1 MTTTR
6 KYYESLINSFSELN
20 LIKPNQVSHFLECKE
35 NLNSLI
41 QRITKFNLFPL
52 TFSTAFNSALNKT
65 TIENLIEEKL
75 LLSVE
80 LNFELHECLN
90 TSRLRFGGE
99 LLQYLNKLEA
109 ALLNLSIQE
118 LEQFNKRR
126 KTLGHFSYTG
136 EQAIKTEED
145 KKKRIKDCLKKAKQK
160 KFNRQRNVLTKGDY
174 LNIETNL
181 QKDISQYKSYIYENY
196 PSISDAFSF
205 YNKKIRAYIS
215 EAMSKDIYE
224 FRIHSYTPSNGD
236 TSLKLESQL
245 YDFYPA
251 YFFNME
257 EIIDRQVSAIVFGLN
272 KKELSFKNYFDKKN
286 IHQQLIEIFIGNAKE
301 ESIVDFTS
309 FLLKC
314 DGFNI
319 IQNTDQIY
327 QFDISAAKDSQI
339 HFFEIFHLQP
349 RNIKIISEKINT
361 LKQITKKHIIHF
373 VFSSYPGVETEQLL
387 SQNGVNSIYLTNMTR
402 GYFALDNSEILHW
415 YIKSKLP
422 EIVLSKNAELKSFEG
437 KNIIER
443 LEKCPLGE
451 KGWVNY
457 EKIGIDIFKFLFED
471 GFKKYLAEEQV
482 GNDLKNHRR
491 DLLVSN
497 NSLDSSSFWADMK
510 SRYKS
515 TAIIVDFKN
524 YGKQLNST
532 TLFSV
537 SKYNT
542 KNVGDFA
549 IVFSRMGID
558 NTAKNEQKALFESGK
573 LLIVFSDEELKEM
586 IREKMI
592 GKDPTD
598 RLESKKFELVKRS

>member
-6 KYYESLINSFSELN
+6 KYYESLISSFSELN
-20 LIKPNQVSHFLECKE
+20 LIKSNQVSKFLECKE
-35 NLNSLI
+35 DLNGLI

-52 TFSTAFNSALNKT
+52 TFSNIFISTLNKT
-65 TIENLIEEKL
+65 TIENFIEEKL

-80 LNFELHECLN
+80 LNFELHECLD

-109 ALLNLSIQE
+109 ARLNLSIEE
-118 LEQFNKRR
+118 LKQFDKAI
-126 KTLGHFSYTG
+126 KAHGYTHTG
-136 EQAIKTEED
+136 EKLIKSEED

-160 KFNRQRNVLTKGDY
+160 KFNRQRSVLTKRDY
-174 LNIETNL
+174 LDIEAKL
-181 QKDISQYKSYIYENY
+181 QKDVSQYKSYIYENY

-224 FRIHSYTPSNGD
+224 FRIHSYNPSNGD
-236 TSLKLESQL
+236 ASLNLERQL

-257 EIIDRQVSAIVFGLN
+257 EIIDRQVSAMAFGLN
-272 KKELSFKNYFDKKN
+272 KKDLSFKNYFEEKN
-286 IHQQLIEIFIGNAKE
+286 IHNELIEIFIRNAKE
-301 ESIVDFTS
+301 DILVDFVS

-314 DGFNI
+314 EGFKI
-319 IQNTDQIY
+319 VQNNGSTY
-327 QFDISAAKDSQI
+327 QFDISAAKDSNI

-349 RNIKIISEKINT
+349 RNIKIISYKIKL
-361 LKQITKKHIIHF
+361 LKQITKKHIVNF
-373 VFSSYPGVETEQLL
+373 VFSSYPGIETEQLL
-387 SQNGVNSIYLTNMTR
+387 SQNGVNAIYLSSMTSQ
-402 GYFALDNSEILHW
+402 YFALDKSEILHW
-415 YIKSKLP
+415 YVKSKLS
-422 EIVLSKNAELKSFEG
+422 EIVLSKNTGLKSFEG
-437 KNIIER
+437 GNLIKR
-443 LEKCPLGE
+443 LEQCPPGE
-451 KGWVNY
+451 KDWSNY
-457 EKIGIDIFKFLFED
+457 EKIGIDIFKFLYED

-482 GNDLKNHRR
+482 SNDLKNHRR

-497 NSLDSSSFWADMK
+497 NPIDSSSFWADVK
-510 SRYKS
+510 SRYTS

-558 NTAKNEQKALFESGK
+558 NTAKNEQKGLFGSGK

-586 IREKMI
+586 IREKII